1 MVANLLAAA
10 YAGLTA
16 VFAHIFSL
24 LSRLVPSSK
33 DDVYRALDHRA
44 LNLPLSSSQGKD
56 GVPETE
62 WMNMGWWTTLEEGK
76 TVQDKVSW
84 ARASLHG
91 KLDIVLTLA
100 AFPVVQ
106 PFPQACEDLARRLY
120 SSAGLQPS
128 ASSTSGPVIL
138 DVGHG
143 YGESL
148 LFLSRSYAP
157 SQLDGI
163 TYSPVEAARAR
174 QRAGEAKTGVTISVT
189 SGDATEVLSKSIKQY
204 DFIFALDCAYH
215 FPSMQAFLQAAEA
228 RLKPGGT
235 LALFDLFVDEAY
247 PTGKPA
253 SWFKADLRL
262 PAPPATRSRFSHC
275 INQALLF
282 CLSKS
287 SPPITLRPFPG
298 YYSLLRR
305 VFGASAAVEIKDV
318 TSDVFPGFSS
328 YLARFGASKNGDRGM
343 RMGMTLFSKLLAR
356 WARGGDGGLV
366 RCGIVV
372 VKKAASEG
380 HDGTV
385 QTGE

>member
-1 MVANLLAAA
+1 MVANILAAV

-16 VFAHIFSL
+16 VFAHLFSL
-24 LSRLVPSSK
+24 LSRLAPSSG

-44 LNLPLSSSQGKD
+44 LNLPLSGAKGKD
-56 GVPETE
+56 GVPKTE
-62 WMNMGWWTTLEEGK
+62 WMNMGWWTTVEQGK
-76 TVQDKVSW
+76 TVSDKVSSNH
-84 ARASLHG
+84 ASHHG
-91 KLDIVLTLA
+91 KLDLALTLA
-100 AFPVVQ
+100 TLPICQ

-128 ASSTSGPVIL
+128 ASSTNGPVIL

-148 LFLSRSYAP
+148 LFLSCSYAP

-174 QRAGEAKTGVTISVT
+174 QRAAAAKTAVAVTVM
-189 SGDATEVLSKSIKQY
+189 SGDATEVLSRTNTQY

-228 RLKPGGT
+228 KLKPGGT
-235 LALFDLFVDEAY
+235 LALFDLFTDEAY
-247 PTGKPA
+247 PIAKPA
-253 SWFKADLRL
+253 AWFTAEPRL
-262 PAPPATRSRFSHC
+262 PKPPSTRSRLSHC

-305 VFGASAAVEIKDV
+305 VFGGSATIGIEDV

-372 VKKAASEG
+372 IKKTARREEDATLQNG
-380 HDGTV
+380 D
-385 QTGE
+385 